1 MHFLLLR
8 MTVYTLHCNSN
19 STEESSMK
27 NLFMEIGGGGLMGK
41 MERNLGGW
49 ENSVIWQIYCSF
61 I

>member
-19 STEESSMK
+19 STGESSMK

-41 MERNLGGW
+41 MERNW
-49 ENSVIWQIYCSF
+49 EDGKIQSFGKYCSF